1 MVGEVQM
8 GQDNMKDG
16 SGGDLVKMIVAG
28 VTLDPSN
35 NMPIIILKAENDDV
49 AIPIWIGLI
58 EASAIATELE
68 GIKLAR
74 PMTHDLLKNV
84 LEALGGKLE
93 RIIVCDLK
101 DNTFYATLIVYMKD
115 TRVEIDSRPSDAI
128 ALALRAGADIYVAKK
143 VIESSQHVDLTA
155 LKEAMQEEEE
165 GEEGEKKKKDKWTE
179 ILENLRPEDFGK
191 YKM

>member
-1 MVGEVQM
+1 M
-8 GQDNMKDG
+8 GQDDTKDAP
-16 SGGDLVKMIVAG
+16 SGDLVLMTVAG

-35 NMPIIILKAENDDV
+35 NMPIIILKAEDSDV

-84 LEALGGKLE
+84 LEALGGKLT
-93 RIIVCDLK
+93 RIVVCDLK
-101 DNTFYATLIVYMKD
+101 ENTFYATLVVLMKD

-128 ALALRAGADIYVAKK
+128 ALALRAGADIYVAQK
-143 VIESSQHVDLTA
+143 VIDSSQHVDLTA
-155 LKEAMQEEEE
+155 LKEAMQEESS